1 MSSNPLHTTKR
12 VQVDKTKALVFS
24 IVIIASAISVFALVA
39 SRSFYSQASYLNRV
53 AAEKEKA
60 LKQLKS
66 NELAVTNL
74 VKSYK
79 DFSRNNPNLLG
90 GSTTGKGERDGDNA
104 RLVLDALPSK
114 YDFPALATSLEKL
127 LSGYTINNITGSD
140 DVASQ
145 LQSVNSELV
154 ELPFKL
160 DVATNYSGMLSL
172 LTTFEKSIRPFEITS
187 IEFTGT
193 NANLQSTI
201 TAKTFYQ
208 PEKNLKV
215 TTKVVK

>member
-1 MSSNPLHTTKR
+1 MATNPLHTTKR
-12 VQVDKTKALVFS
+12 VQVDKTKALVLS
-24 IVIIASAISVFALVA
+24 IVIISSVVSVFALVA

-60 LKQLKS
+60 LKQLKA
-66 NELAVTNL
+66 NEFAVTSL
-74 VKSYK
+74 VKSYNE
-79 DFSRNNPNLLG
+79 FSSNNPNLLG
-90 GSTTGKGERDGDNA
+90 GSTSGNAERDGDNA

-127 LSGYTINNITGSD
+127 LSGYIINNITGSD
-140 DVASQ
+140 DAATQ
-145 LQSVNSELV
+145 AENSELV
-154 ELPFKL
+154 EIPFKL
-160 DVATNYSGMLSL
+160 DVATNYGGMQTL

-208 PEKNLKV
+208 PEKDLKV
-215 TTKVVK
+215 TTKVIK